1 MMDHSLKFYGT
12 GAAEAIPCPFCS
24 CRVCQNA
31 RETGG
36 REVRRR
42 SMFRVSEE
50 MCIDLGPDTVDQA
63 IRLGDLTKLRH
74 VLVTH
79 THLDHLTYGVME
91 VRQMAYAREEGPL
104 NYYLADK
111 AFEVVKS
118 FSTDSLIR
126 EKTEKLLR
134 LGIMQFHRLEYGETV
149 EIAGCEVTPLRG
161 NHRGQVGENSAN
173 YLLRLPDGKMLYYGL
188 DTGWYLPETLQAL
201 RGKELHYLIS
211 ECTFGLTPGRG
222 EQPGGHLDAFA
233 CERLLH
239 LLAEQG
245 TLTGESRVYLTHIN
259 HYTSTGAEL
268 EAWLESRSFP
278 CPVILAYDGLQIG
291 AGE

>member
-1 MMDHSLKFYGT
+1 MDHSLKFYGT

-31 RETGG
+31 REAGG

-42 SMFRVSEE
+42 AMFRISEE

-63 IRLGDLTKLRH
+63 IRLGDLTRLRH
-74 VLVTH
+74 VLITH
-79 THLDHLTYGVME
+79 THLDHLAYGVME
-91 VRQMAYAREEGPL
+91 VRKMAYERGDWPL
-104 NYYLADK
+104 NYYLTDK
-111 AFEVVKS
+111 AFEVVER
-118 FSTDSLIR
+118 FSSDSLIR
-126 EKTEKLLR
+126 EETESLL
-134 LGIMQFHRLEYGETV
+134 LGTIRFHRLTYGETA
-149 EIAGCEVTPLRG
+149 EIAGVGVTPLRG

-173 YLLRLPDGKMLYYGL
+173 YLLRLPDGKTLYYGL

-201 RGKELHYLIS
+201 SGIELDYLIS

-222 EQPGGHLDAFA
+222 EQPDGHLDAFA
-233 CERLLH
+233 CERLFH
-239 LLAEQG
+239 LLARQG
-245 TLTGESRVYLTHIN
+245 TLTEKSRVYLTHIN

-268 EAWLESRSFP
+268 EAWLNSRRFP

-291 AGE
+291 ISE